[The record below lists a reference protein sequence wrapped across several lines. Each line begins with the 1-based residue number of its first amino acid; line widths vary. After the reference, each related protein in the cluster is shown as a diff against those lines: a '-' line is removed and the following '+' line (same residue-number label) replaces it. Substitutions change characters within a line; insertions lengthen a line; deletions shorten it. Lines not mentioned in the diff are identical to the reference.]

1 MGRYVIRR
9 LLQSIPVLLGATVL
23 IFCIVF
29 ALPGDPIAALM
40 GEKRQDPA
48 VAEVL
53 REQYH
58 LNDPLLLQYWYYISG
73 VLLRGDF
80 GTTFSRVP
88 VSEIMAGKF
97 QVTLNL
103 AMTALVMEAVIG
115 VGLGLWAALR
125 RGKASDTMIL
135 ASTLLLISVPTLV
148 TGFVLQLILGV
159 KLKLWLGGTEIF
171 PVAGATSWRGYL
183 LPGFVLA
190 GTSIAYLT
198 RLTRTSLVET
208 LRADFIRT
216 ATAKGLSR
224 RRVIGRHG
232 LRNALIP
239 LVTFLGADLGNLMGG
254 AVITESIFNLQGIGN
269 QLFQS
274 VYLREQPIVVGIT
287 TVLVLIYL
295 LANLVV
301 DLLYAVLDPR
311 IRYE

>member
-1 MGRYVIRR
+1 MGRYIIRR
-9 LLQSIPVLLGATVL
+9 LIQAIPVLLGATL
-23 IFCIVF
+23 FIFAIVF
-29 ALPGDPIAALM
+29 ALPGDPIEALA

-48 VAEVL
+48 ITAII

-73 VLLRGDF
+73 ILFHGDF
-80 GTTFSRVP
+80 GKTFAGVP
-88 VSEIMAGKF
+88 VTQLMAGKF

-103 AMTALVMEAVIG
+103 AFTALVMEAIIG
-115 VGLGLWAALR
+115 LLLGLWAALR
-125 RGKASDTMIL
+125 RGRATDTAIL

-148 TGFVLQLILGV
+148 TGFVLQLWLGV
-159 KLKLWLGGTEIF
+159 WLKQVTGIEFF
-171 PVAGATSWRGYL
+171 PIAGVGQGLQSYL

-208 LRADFIRT
+208 LRSDYIRT

-224 RRVIGRHG
+224 RRVVGRHG

-239 LVTFLGADLGNLMGG
+239 MVTYLGADLGVLMGG
-254 AVITESIFNLQGIGN
+254 AIITETIFNLPGIGL
-269 QLFQS
+269 QLYQG
-274 VYLREQPIVVGIT
+274 VYLREQPIVVGIVT
-287 TVLVLIYL
+287 ILVLVYIV
-295 LANLVV
+295 ANLIV
-301 DLLYAVLDPR
+301 DMLYAVLDPR

>member
-9 LLQSIPVLLGATVL
+9 LLQAIPVLLGATVL

-29 ALPGDPIAALM
+29 ALPGDPIASLM

-103 AMTALVMEAVIG
+103 AVTALVMEAVIG

-159 KLKLWLGGTEIF
+159 KLKVWTGVEIF
-171 PVAGATSWRGYL
+171 PVAGNSDWRGYL

-208 LRADFIRT
+208 LRSDFIRT

-224 RRVIGRHG
+224 RRVVGRHG

-254 AVITESIFNLQGIGN
+254 AVITESIFNLPGIGN

-287 TVLVLIYL
+287 TILVLIYL

>member
-1 MGRYVIRR
+1 MGRYIIRR
-9 LLQSIPVLLGATVL
+9 LLQAIPVLLGTTLL
-23 IFCIVF
+23 IFTIVF
-29 ALPGDPIAALM
+29 ALPGDPIAALA
-40 GEKRQDPA
+40 GEKRQAPNI
-48 VAEVL
+48 VAIL

-58 LNDPLLLQYWYYISG
+58 LNDPLLVQYWHYISG
-73 VLLRGDF
+73 VLFRGDF
-80 GTTFSRVP
+80 GVNFSDVP
-88 VSEIMAGKF
+88 VSQIMQGKF

-103 AMTALVMEAVIG
+103 ALTALIMEALIG

-125 RGKASDTMIL
+125 RGKATDTAIL

-148 TGFVLQLILGV
+148 SGFVLQLILGV
-159 KLKLWLGGTEIF
+159 KLKLWTGLDIF
-171 PVAGATSWRGYL
+171 PIAGITNGFRSYL

-190 GTSIAYLT
+190 GVSIAYLT
-198 RLTRTSLVET
+198 RLTRTSLAET

-216 ATAKGLSR
+216 ATAKGLPR
-224 RRVIGRHG
+224 RRVVGRHA

-254 AVITESIFNLQGIGN
+254 AVITERIFNLPGIGN
-269 QLFQS
+269 QLFYS
-274 VYLREQPIVVGIT
+274 VYTREQPVVVGIVT
-287 TVLVLIYL
+287 ILVLVYI